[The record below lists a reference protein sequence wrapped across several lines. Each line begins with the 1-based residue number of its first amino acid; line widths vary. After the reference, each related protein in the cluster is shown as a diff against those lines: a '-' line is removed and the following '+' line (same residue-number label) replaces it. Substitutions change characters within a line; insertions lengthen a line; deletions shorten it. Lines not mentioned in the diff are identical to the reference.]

1 MGAVVAFVNQKG
13 GVGKTTVTLGMASA
27 ARAAGQRVLVADLDP
42 QGASTWVLG
51 VDPDESAVSTA
62 ELLGTSRAGSAKE
75 AVQVSAWGPE
85 VDVLPATTRLHA
97 RETGTGKDPAGK
109 LRLALHGVASHYDL
123 VLLDCP
129 PSLGN
134 LTVNALSAADLAV
147 IVAEPAALGLRGIT
161 AVADAVDEIWDRHN
175 PGLDLAGVIVNR
187 LPGVSAEA
195 ERRYEELGQIV
206 GSKAVWKP
214 AVPQRVIVPQAAADR
229 RPIHS
234 YGYRAHDV
242 VEAFDLLWEHLRR
255 AARRAQ

>member
-27 ARAAGQRVLVADLDP
+27 ARAAGNRVLVADLDP

-51 VDPDESAVSTA
+51 IDPEDEASSTA
-62 ELLGTSRAGSAKE
+62 ELLGTSRRGAAAD
-75 AVQVSAWGPE
+75 AVRPSSWGPE
-85 VDVLPATTRLHA
+85 VDVLPASSRLHVREVGSGRDPATRL
-97 RETGTGKDPAGK
+97 RG
-109 LRLALHGVASHYDL
+109 ALEGVVGGYDL

-161 AVADAVDEIWDRHN
+161 AVADAVDAIWDEHN
-175 PGLDLAGVIVNR
+175 PTLDLAGVIVNR
-187 LPGVSAEA
+187 LPGVSVEA
-195 ERRYEELGQIV
+195 ERRYAELAEIV
-206 GSKAVWKP
+206 GRKAVWEP

-234 YGYRAHDV
+234 YGARAHDV
-242 VEAFDLLWEHLRR
+242 SQAFDELWGRLRA
-255 AARRAQ
+255 AARR

>member
-27 ARAAGQRVLVADLDP
+27 AQAAGNHVLVADLDP

-51 VDPDESAVSTA
+51 VDPEEVESSTA
-62 ELLGTSRAGSAKE
+62 ELLGSNRAGSASA
-75 AVQVSAWGPE
+75 AVVSSAWGPE
-85 VDVLPATTRLHA
+85 VDVVPASTRLHA
-97 RETGTGKDPAGK
+97 REAGSGRDPATR
-109 LRLALHGVASHYDL
+109 LRSALDGVADRYDL

-161 AVADAVDEIWDRHN
+161 AVADAVDTIWDEHN

-187 LPGVSAEA
+187 LPPVSSEA
-195 ERRYEELGQIV
+195 ARRYAELAEIV
-206 GSKAVWKP
+206 GRKAVWQP

-229 RPIHS
+229 RPVHA
-234 YGYRAHDV
+234 YGARAHDV
-242 VEAFDLLWEHLRR
+242 TLAFDELWRRLRS
-255 AARRAQ
+255 AARR